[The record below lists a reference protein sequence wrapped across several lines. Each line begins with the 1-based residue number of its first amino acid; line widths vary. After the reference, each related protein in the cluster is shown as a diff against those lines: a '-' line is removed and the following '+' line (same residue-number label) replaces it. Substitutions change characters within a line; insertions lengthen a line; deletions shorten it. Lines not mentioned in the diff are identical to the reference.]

1 MLRILRFILLLA
13 LVSMASPRAFAFAL
27 LGPYATNQTERI
39 GYNVHGFD
47 IGGVM
52 QRDEGYRW
60 NVPIVTYAF
69 DSSFIQYFG
78 ENGVKAVTQAME
90 LFNKYTTNLDK
101 MTDADLKKVPL
112 DTTRFNYQAQALGID
127 DLKSYVLGYLMEEMG
142 MASPD
147 RYVWCLRN
155 RQTFTDPNYTNYVV
169 IQRNFDPVTLNPSSY
184 VNGTLYTYTIYD
196 RLLRDPDVA
205 DALEVPVDPLRRET
219 AIASTIDNIVTVG
232 TQQPGRF
239 FTGLTRDDVGGLRFL
254 VGPSTL
260 REETLPNSGTVTAEL
275 AVTNFLA
282 LQLVTTSNM
291 VDLVSNTWHT
301 TNTSA
306 QVLAIYPNLNLTSTN
321 YYLTNMRT
329 TNYVYYY
336 TNMPFTP
343 ADQPPT
349 LVSNAVYTTNA
360 TITYDYGFDNVVT
373 NRYAPFSL
381 VSVQTTKVG
390 MQPWTPVGV
399 IGTNVSRQTYLTN
412 LPAGD
417 FYIIPPTNQNYVL
430 VTNMLTTITINTN
443 TLTLMTNYVTNS
455 FNTNSTST
463 NTDLSSN
470 TFLVS
475 TQVDL
480 VTYFTNSTF
489 AMYPIE
495 WRSDTNTAGLRPG
508 VGHIK
513 FQRVDFDSIIG
524 QVFTPT
530 TNFFTDTVIT
540 NGIKIKRT
548 VRLRAT
554 QPDILF
560 VAEDLGLTDDGYP
573 VTSRRTDTTAWQN
586 NTALN
591 RAGSGAGPGNI
602 FGPISLRFS
611 NIGSWQINETPSF
624 LTEATSFRGF
634 AWGSFDG
641 STNAPVVYPDD
652 GRQTLEYLERI
663 ILESGAKQG
672 Q

>member
-1 MLRILRFILLLA
+1 MLRILRLSLLLA
-13 LVSMASPRAFAFAL
+13 LVSMAVPKAFAFAL

-47 IGGVM
+47 IGGAM

-60 NVPIVTYAF
+60 NVPIITYAF
-69 DSSFIQYFG
+69 DASFIQFFG
-78 ENGVKAVTQAME
+78 SNGVRAVTQAMD

-101 MTDADLKKVPL
+101 MTDADLKKVSL
-112 DTTRFNYQAQALGID
+112 DTTRFNYQAQALGIN

-169 IQRNFDPVTLNPSSY
+169 IQRNYDPVTLNPSSY
-184 VNGTLYTYTIYD
+184 VNGTLYTYSIYD
-196 RLLRDPDVA
+196 RLFRDPDVA

-254 VGPSTL
+254 IGPSTL
-260 REETLPNSGTVTAEL
+260 RQETLPNSGFVTADL
-275 AVTNFLA
+275 AVTNLQA
-282 LQLVTTSNM
+282 LQLITTSNM

-301 TNTSA
+301 TNTPA
-306 QVLAIYPNLNLTSTN
+306 QVLAIYPDLNLTSTN
-321 YYLTNMRT
+321 YYLTNMPV
-329 TNYVYYY
+329 TNVVYYY
-336 TNMPFTP
+336 TNMPWTP
-343 ADQPPT
+343 ADQPPVLT
-349 LVSNAVYTTNA
+349 SNVWLTYIP
-360 TITYDYGFDNVVT
+360 TIAYDYGFDNVVT
-373 NRYAPFSL
+373 NHYAPFSL
-381 VSVQTTKVG
+381 AALQSTTVG
-390 MQPWTPVGV
+390 FAPWTPVGT
-399 IGTNVSRQTYLTN
+399 ISTNVSTSYYVTN
-412 LPAGD
+412 VASGD
-417 FYIIPPTNQNYVL
+417 FYIIPATNQGYVL
-430 VTNMLTTITINTN
+430 ITNMLSMVVTNTN
-443 TLTLMTNYVTNS
+443 TLSYITNFVTNS
-455 FNTNSTST
+455 FNTNVVST
-463 NTDLSSN
+463 NTTAGSN

-475 TQVDL
+475 TQLDL
-480 VTYFTNSTF
+480 VTFFTNSTI
-489 AMYPIE
+489 AIYPIE
-495 WRSDTNTAGLRPG
+495 WRNDTNTAGLRPG
-508 VGHIK
+508 VGHIEFK
-513 FQRVDFDSIIG
+513 RVDFDSIIG
-524 QVFTPT
+524 SVFTPI

-573 VTSRRTDTTAWQN
+573 VTSRRTDTGNWQN

-591 RAGSGAGPGNI
+591 RAGSGSGPGNI

-611 NIGSWQINETPSF
+611 NIGAWQLNETPSS
-624 LTEATSFRGF
+624 LTEASSYRGF

-663 ILESGAKQG
+663 ILQSGAK
-672 Q
+672 